1 MSAGKPLSDLLTLA
15 AAQAGDPDAVAV
27 WITFEGVDGEVRA
40 LRHCPQGLRRLC
52 RETIMLATQEAHDAG
67 AGLH

>member
-1 MSAGKPLSDLLTLA
+1 MLTLA

-27 WITFEGVDGEVRA
+27 WITFEGADGEVRA
-40 LRHCPQGLRRLC
+40 LRYCPQWLKRLC
-52 RETIMLATQEAHDAG
+52 HETIRLATQGAHDAG